1 MNNPIVRLVLIG
13 LLLLMV
19 VAPFAGL
26 APLMLILL
34 GFGVCWFFWS
44 LVQAFFTADVEG
56 QDDKAGFESSRPS
69 HNWYDS

>member
-1 MNNPIVRLVLIG
+1 MNNPLVKLVLVG
-13 LLLLMV
+13 LLLMMI

-34 GFGVCWFFWS
+34 ALGAGWAFWS

-56 QDDKAGFESSRPS
+56 NDQKAGFESSRGEQ
-69 HNWYDS
+69 

>member
-1 MNNPIVRLVLIG
+1 MNSPLVTLVLIG
-13 LLLLMV
+13 LLLMMV

-34 GFGVCWFFWS
+34 GLGVGWAFWS

-56 QDDKAGFESSRPS
+56 NDQKAGFESSRGEQ
-69 HNWYDS
+69 